1 MKPSIDLVRRAALL
15 GAGLLLLA
23 GAGLQAQAQAFPQRA
38 VKLVIPYG
46 AGSSVDIVTRLYAQ
60 RFSAALGQ
68 PVIVENKPGG
78 GTMIGSLMVAH
89 AAPDGYTLLVGSNSL
104 SIMPH
109 LQKQD
114 FDPMKDLVPVGPL
127 FNTSIVLLAKPT
139 FPANNLTELV
149 ALARKQPGKLS
160 YATWGVGTSAH
171 LVMELFRDQAD
182 IDILHVPYKGGG
194 AESAGAVIAGD
205 VDMGFDTTYTALP
218 RVKSGQLKALGVF
231 SPERVDGFDNVQ
243 TAVEAGYAESV
254 LLGWVGIFAPK
265 GTSAEVMQKLSA
277 ASREAAADPA
287 FGARLRE
294 MGSKTFEVTPQGLS
308 DNLRS
313 ESERVQRIVAKR
325 KIKME

>member
-1 MKPSIDLVRRAALL
+1 MNHPADLSRRRALFA
-15 GAGLLLLA
+15 AGLALA
-23 GAGLQAQAQAFPQRA
+23 GAGVRAQAPAFPQRA
-38 VKLVIPYG
+38 VKLIVPYG

-60 RFSAALGQ
+60 RFSTALGQ

-78 GTMIGSLMVAH
+78 GTMIGSSTVAH
-89 AAPDGYTLLVGSNSL
+89 AAADGYTLLVGSNSL

-109 LQKQD
+109 LGKQD
-114 FDPMKDLVPVGPL
+114 FDPLKDLLPVGPL
-127 FNTSIVLLAKPT
+127 FNTSIVLLAKPA
-139 FPANNLTELV
+139 FPANNLTELA
-149 ALARKQPGKLS
+149 ALAKRQPGKLS
-160 YATWGVGTSAH
+160 YSTWGIGTSAH

-194 AESAGAVIAGD
+194 AESAGAVIAGN

-218 RVKSGQLKALGVF
+218 RVRSGQLKALGVF
-231 SPERVDGFDNVQ
+231 SPERVEGFDNVQ
-243 TAVEAGYAESV
+243 TAGEAGYPESV
-254 LLGWVGIFAPK
+254 LLGWVGVFAPK
-265 GTSAEVMQKLSA
+265 GTPAAVLQKLVA
-277 ASREAAADPA
+277 AGRDAAGDAA

-294 MGSKTFEVTPQGLS
+294 MGSKPFAVTPEGMT